1 YWMEEGLTGRYYQW
15 FTEKKMRGDVREF
28 FIQDYILWITK
39 ESEGT
44 QKLDKDVRGIFWR
57 TIPFRQELRDRLR
70 KRGFVYNELYKKDI
84 NRSLSDGY

>member
-1 YWMEEGLTGRYYQW
+1 
-15 FTEKKMRGDVREF
+15 KKLKGDAKEY

-44 QKLDKDVRGIFWR
+44 QKLDKEVRAIFWR
-57 TIPFRQELRDRLR
+57 FMPFAKEIKEKLKNRSYIYQEL
-70 KRGFVYNELYKKDI
+70 YQKDI